1 MTLEAVLTVRFFFP
15 SEITGLTAFSF
26 SLPQGLRTR
35 LLDCLVPICTPTWCF
50 NFKIPE
56 SWPCYHYLILP
67 QMSESLIISF
77 CLSIK
82 GLPAIGY
89 CSLSIQFSFQTCYWS
104 CVPQGYWVHSLKH
117 LAVKNFL
124 LPCIYFIPLQF
135 YLVSVLNNS
144 SPYFCSSNI
153 YSVLCSTPSSVT
165 LSTF

>member
-1 MTLEAVLTVRFFFP
+1 
-15 SEITGLTAFSF
+15 
-26 SLPQGLRTR
+26 
-35 LLDCLVPICTPTWCF
+35 
-50 NFKIPE
+50 
-56 SWPCYHYLILP
+56 
-67 QMSESLIISF
+67 MSESLITSF

-104 CVPQGYWVHSLKH
+104 CVPQGQCVHSLKH

-135 YLVSVLNNS
+135 HLVSVLNNS

-153 YSVLCSTPSSVT
+153 YSVLCSIPSSFTPS
-165 LSTF
+165 TFQQFSLLIKSFRFLLISQLLFSDHLLNYSNFTVMK